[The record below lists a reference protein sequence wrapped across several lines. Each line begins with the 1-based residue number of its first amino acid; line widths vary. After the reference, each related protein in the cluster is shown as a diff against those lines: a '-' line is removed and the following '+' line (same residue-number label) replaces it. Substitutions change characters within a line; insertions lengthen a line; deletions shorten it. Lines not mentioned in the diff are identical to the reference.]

1 MAPSVPLPLRCTAAA
16 ATLAAT
22 TSMAAAAKKKKWTGP
37 DGDNPKPFVLRYQ
50 KYIGPFMAM

>member
-1 MAPSVPLPLRCTAAA
+1 MGRMGSPTF
-16 ATLAAT
+16 
-22 TSMAAAAKKKKWTGP
+22 MAAAAAAAAMLVVLAEAKKGRPWTGP

>member
-1 MAPSVPLPLRCTAAA
+1 MGSSSLQAALLFL
-16 ATLAAT
+16 ATLVAELDGAQ
-22 TSMAAAAKKKKWTGP
+22 AKQKKPWTGP